1 MYAAGGCQHHEREVG
16 QEILNYRQ
24 GCQYLRLFRIQ
35 DSDENTYNP
44 AYTANFSYWPVV
56 DHYAEDPF
64 LPLDPLE
71 AIMTGMFN
79 R

>member
-1 MYAAGGCQHHEREVG
+1 MYAAGGRQHHEREVG
-16 QEILNYRQ
+16 QEIFCYRQ